1 MARRIRGARDGV
13 GNNLYGDDVA
23 KSLVRA
29 QYARVLEECT
39 SRRLRVEEGVAGETV
54 AKGMVTLNEM
64 EPGIHSFYYAVPWD
78 LTRLTLDRIV

>member
-1 MARRIRGARDGV
+1 MAQRIRNARDGV
-13 GNNLYGDDVA
+13 GNNLYDDDVA
-23 KSLVRA
+23 KALVRA

-64 EPGIHSFYYAVPWD
+64 EPGIHASYYAAPMGSKAAC
-78 LTRLTLDRIV
+78 IG

>member
-13 GNNLYGDDVA
+13 GNNLYDDDVA
-23 KSLVRA
+23 KALVRA
-29 QYARVLEECT
+29 QYTRVLEECT

-64 EPGIHSFYYAVPWD
+64 EPGIHASYYAAPMGSKAAC
-78 LTRLTLDRIV
+78 IG